1 MQQGSSIRLGRVAGA
16 VAGLVGL
23 AVAELGAGLIAR
35 DGSPVSDL
43 AEVVLTG
50 LPTDWVSEARG
61 VLGTATR
68 FALMAV
74 VVVVAMLL
82 AMLSGQLE
90 LKRKQLSLAV
100 YVPAG
105 VVTLLAVSTQ
115 VGPGALGYL
124 PAVLGLSAG
133 YLTLRLLIAELR
145 RPPGAHELIAAERRN
160 FLKTAGLVAL
170 GGIVVAGAGRM
181 LVQASNKVAEVRT
194 KILLPPAAKPA
205 PTVPPGTD
213 LDIAGLTQY
222 ITPNESFYRID
233 TALQLPAIDPATWT
247 LKVTGMVKTPVTL
260 TYAELLARPLTEHLT
275 TLTCMSNEVGGDLAG
290 NAVWLGLPV
299 HQLLAE
305 AGPMT
310 GADMVLSVSHDGWTA
325 ATPLST
331 LTDVDLAAL
340 LAVGMNGV
348 PLAPEHGFPVRM
360 IVPGLYGDVSATKWL
375 TELKVTTFGDATG
388 YWTPKGWSER
398 GPIKIASRIDIPTRS
413 VVEPGTVIVAG
424 VAWAPTTG
432 ISKVEVQVD
441 DGPWQATELAD
452 TAGPDT
458 WRQWV
463 YQVAGGL
470 PGTTRSGCGPPTPRA
485 GADRQ
490 GRARVPSR
498 PAGCHRVGQGATGGS
513 AVAVQPVGVVDR
525 VGCRRRC
532 RRDGVDSPRALG
544 STRADCGRSGDRAG

>member
-1 MQQGSSIRLGRVAGA
+1 MQQGSSIRLGRLAGA

-68 FALMAV
+68 FALMAA
-74 VVVVAMLL
+74 VVVVALLL

-290 NAVWLGLPV
+290 NAAWLGLPV

-375 TELKVTTFGDATG
+375 TELKVTTFEDATG
-388 YWTPKGWSER
+388 YWAQKGWSER
-398 GPIKIASRIDIPTRS
+398 GPIKITSRIDLPTRS

-441 DGPWQATELAD
+441 DGPWQDTELAE
-452 TAGPDT
+452 TVGPDT

-463 YQVAGGL
+463 YRWPASSGDYKIRVRATDADGRVQTDKAVPPFPSAASGL
-470 PGTTRSGCGPPTPRA
+470 HTVS
-485 GADRQ
+485 
-490 GRARVPSR
+490 VKVR
-498 PAGCHRVGQGATGGS
+498 PA
-513 AVAVQPVGVVDR
+513 
-525 VGCRRRC
+525 
-532 RRDGVDSPRALG
+532 
-544 STRADCGRSGDRAG
+544 

>member
-1 MQQGSSIRLGRVAGA
+1 VQQGSSIRLGRVAGA

-290 NAVWLGLPV
+290 NAAWLGLPV

-375 TELKVTTFGDATG
+375 TELKVTTFEDATG
-388 YWTPKGWSER
+388 YWAQKGWSER
-398 GPIKIASRIDIPTRS
+398 GPIKITSRIDIPTRS

-441 DGPWQATELAD
+441 DGPWQDTELAE
-452 TAGPDT
+452 TVGPDT

-463 YQVAGGL
+463 YRWPASSGDYKIRVRATDADGRVQTDKDVPPFPSAASGL
-470 PGTTRSGCGPPTPRA
+470 HTVS
-485 GADRQ
+485 
-490 GRARVPSR
+490 VKVR
-498 PAGCHRVGQGATGGS
+498 PA
-513 AVAVQPVGVVDR
+513 
-525 VGCRRRC
+525 
-532 RRDGVDSPRALG
+532 
-544 STRADCGRSGDRAG
+544 

>member
-1 MQQGSSIRLGRVAGA
+1 MQQGSSIRLGRLAGA

-68 FALMAV
+68 FALMAA
-74 VVVVAMLL
+74 VVVVALLL

-275 TLTCMSNEVGGDLAG
+275 TLTCMSNQVGGDLAG
-290 NAVWLGLPV
+290 NAAWLGLPV

-305 AGPMT
+305 AGPTT

-375 TELKVTTFGDATG
+375 TELKVTTFEDATG
-388 YWTPKGWSER
+388 YWAQKGWSER
-398 GPIKIASRIDIPTRS
+398 GPIKITSRIDLPTRS

-441 DGPWQATELAD
+441 DGPWQDTELAE
-452 TAGPDT
+452 TVGPDT

-463 YQVAGGL
+463 YRWPASSGDYKIRVRATDADGRVQTDKDVPPFPSAASGL
-470 PGTTRSGCGPPTPRA
+470 HTVS
-485 GADRQ
+485 
-490 GRARVPSR
+490 VKVR
-498 PAGCHRVGQGATGGS
+498 PA
-513 AVAVQPVGVVDR
+513 
-525 VGCRRRC
+525 
-532 RRDGVDSPRALG
+532 
-544 STRADCGRSGDRAG
+544 

>member
-1 MQQGSSIRLGRVAGA
+1 MQQGSSIRLGRLAGA

-68 FALMAV
+68 FALMAA
-74 VVVVAMLL
+74 VVVVALLL

-290 NAVWLGLPV
+290 NAAWLGLPV

-305 AGPMT
+305 AGPTT

-375 TELKVTTFGDATG
+375 TELKVTTFEDATG
-388 YWTPKGWSER
+388 YWAQKGWSER
-398 GPIKIASRIDIPTRS
+398 GPIKITSRIDLPTRS

-441 DGPWQATELAD
+441 DGPWQDTELAE
-452 TAGPDT
+452 TVGPDT

-463 YQVAGGL
+463 YRWPASSGDYKIRVRATDADGRVQTDKDVPPFPSAASGL
-470 PGTTRSGCGPPTPRA
+470 HIVS
-485 GADRQ
+485 
-490 GRARVPSR
+490 VKVR
-498 PAGCHRVGQGATGGS
+498 PA
-513 AVAVQPVGVVDR
+513 
-525 VGCRRRC
+525 
-532 RRDGVDSPRALG
+532 
-544 STRADCGRSGDRAG
+544 

>member
-1 MQQGSSIRLGRVAGA
+1 VQQGSSIRLGRVAGA

-290 NAVWLGLPV
+290 NAAWLGLPV

-375 TELKVTTFGDATG
+375 TELKVTTFEDATG
-388 YWTPKGWSER
+388 YWAQKGWSER
-398 GPIKIASRIDIPTRS
+398 GPIKITSRIDIPTRS

-441 DGPWQATELAD
+441 DGPWQDTELAE
-452 TAGPDT
+452 TVGPDT

-463 YQVAGGL
+463 YRWPASSGDYKIRVRATDADGRVQTDKAVPPFPSAASGL
-470 PGTTRSGCGPPTPRA
+470 HTVS
-485 GADRQ
+485 
-490 GRARVPSR
+490 VKVR
-498 PAGCHRVGQGATGGS
+498 PA
-513 AVAVQPVGVVDR
+513 
-525 VGCRRRC
+525 
-532 RRDGVDSPRALG
+532 
-544 STRADCGRSGDRAG
+544 

>member
-1 MQQGSSIRLGRVAGA
+1 MQQGSSIRLGRLAGA

-68 FALMAV
+68 FALMAA
-74 VVVVAMLL
+74 VVVVALLL

-194 KILLPPAAKPA
+194 KIMLPPAANPAPRCRPA
-205 PTVPPGTD
+205 PTST
-213 LDIAGLTQY
+213 
-222 ITPNESFYRID
+222 S
-233 TALQLPAIDPATWT
+233 PA
-247 LKVTGMVKTPVTL
+247 
-260 TYAELLARPLTEHLT
+260 
-275 TLTCMSNEVGGDLAG
+275 
-290 NAVWLGLPV
+290 
-299 HQLLAE
+299 
-305 AGPMT
+305 
-310 GADMVLSVSHDGWTA
+310 
-325 ATPLST
+325 
-331 LTDVDLAAL
+331 
-340 LAVGMNGV
+340 
-348 PLAPEHGFPVRM
+348 
-360 IVPGLYGDVSATKWL
+360 
-375 TELKVTTFGDATG
+375 
-388 YWTPKGWSER
+388 
-398 GPIKIASRIDIPTRS
+398 
-413 VVEPGTVIVAG
+413 
-424 VAWAPTTG
+424 
-432 ISKVEVQVD
+432 
-441 DGPWQATELAD
+441 
-452 TAGPDT
+452 
-458 WRQWV
+458 
-463 YQVAGGL
+463 
-470 PGTTRSGCGPPTPRA
+470 
-485 GADRQ
+485 
-490 GRARVPSR
+490 
-498 PAGCHRVGQGATGGS
+498 
-513 AVAVQPVGVVDR
+513 
-525 VGCRRRC
+525 
-532 RRDGVDSPRALG
+532 
-544 STRADCGRSGDRAG
+544 